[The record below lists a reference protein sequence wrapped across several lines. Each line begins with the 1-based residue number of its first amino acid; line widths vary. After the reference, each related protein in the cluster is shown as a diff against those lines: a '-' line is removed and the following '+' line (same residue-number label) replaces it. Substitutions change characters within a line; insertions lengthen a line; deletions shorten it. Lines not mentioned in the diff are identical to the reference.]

1 MPQLVAGLMALTA
14 LAASILT
21 QADAVT
27 TLVRGAGAY
36 VTGMVLASIWTFV
49 VSPPRA
55 SDESDTDSDGDSE
68 VEVEED
74 DDEDEDDEVESDDA
88 EDEDS
93 LADAA

>member
-1 MPQLVAGLMALTA
+1 MALTA

-36 VTGMVLASIWTFV
+36 VTGMVLATIWTFV
-49 VSPPRA
+49 VSPPGA
-55 SDESDTDSDGDSE
+55 TDESD
-68 VEVEED
+68 ED
-74 DDEDEDDEVESDDA
+74 LDDDYADDEDEEVESDEA

-93 LADAA
+93 MADAA

>member
-1 MPQLVAGLMALTA
+1 MPQLVAGLLALTA

-21 QADAVT
+21 QTDAVT

-36 VTGMVLASIWTFV
+36 VTGMVLATIWTFV
-49 VSPPRA
+49 VAPPRA
-55 SDESDTDSDGDSE
+55 SDETDEDSD
-68 VEVEED
+68 D
-74 DDEDEDDEVESDDA
+74 DFADDEDDEVESDDA